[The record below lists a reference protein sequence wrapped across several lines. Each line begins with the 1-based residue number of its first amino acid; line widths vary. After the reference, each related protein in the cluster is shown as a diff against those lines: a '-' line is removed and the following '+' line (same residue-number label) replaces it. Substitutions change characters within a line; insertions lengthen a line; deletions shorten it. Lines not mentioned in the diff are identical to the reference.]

1 MRFAAVFPGQGSQT
15 IGMLA
20 DLAKNHKEIEH
31 TFQEGSDIIRK
42 DLWKLITEES
52 SRKFLN
58 QTENT
63 QPVMLAACVAVW
75 RVWVS
80 CGGCLPTGTA
90 GHSLG
95 EYAALVASGSL
106 SFDDAMLIVFE
117 RAKLMQLSVPKGKGG
132 MTAIIGLQSDDV
144 IQICNSVDDKNHGV
158 VEVANFNSLNQIV
171 ISGNSKTVDIAASTC
186 IEEGAIRAIKLPVSV
201 PSHCS
206 LMENIAN
213 TFYEKLARIEL
224 FKGNFPV
231 LHNVD
236 ASSHDS
242 KENIRVIL
250 SEQLYKPVQWV
261 ETILNFK
268 NKHKI
273 DTLIEFGPSKVLFNL
288 NRAINNKDIKNLYIC
303 DQSSLEKSLKLCV

>member
-15 IGMLA
+15 IGMLD
-20 DLAKNHKEIEH
+20 DLAKNHREIEH

-52 SRKFLN
+52 SRSSLN
-58 QTENT
+58 QTDNT

-75 RVWVS
+75 RVWLS
-80 CGGCLPTGTA
+80 CGGCLPIGMA

-106 SFDDAMLIVFE
+106 SFDDAMLLVFE

-144 IQICNSVDDKNHGV
+144 IQICNSVEDKNHGV
-158 VEVANFNSLNQIV
+158 VEIANFNSLNQIV
-171 ISGNSKTVDIAASTC
+171 ISGNSNTVDIAASIC
-186 IEEGAIRAIKLPVSV
+186 IDEGAIRAIKLPVSV

-206 LMENIAN
+206 LMEDIAEN
-213 TFYEKLARIEL
+213 FHDILAKIEL
-224 FKGNFPV
+224 YKGNLPI

-242 KENIRVIL
+242 KESVRVVL
-250 SEQLYKPVQWV
+250 SEQLYKPVRWV

-268 NKHKI
+268 NLHKV
-273 DTLIEFGPSKVLFNL
+273 DTVIEFGPGKVLFNL
-288 NRAINNKDIKNLYIC
+288 NRGINNKDIKNLYIC
-303 DQSSLEKSLKLCV
+303 NQSSLEKSLKLCV